1 MNSNDEVYEAEVY
14 ESTDNESEY
23 STSNTG
29 EAQQVLR
36 RRRKSVYN
44 RRLARTGL
52 NLFFIA
58 FHLHYLEPHQ
68 HIYMGSQCQ
77 RNVS

>member
-1 MNSNDEVYEAEVY
+1 MNSNNEVYEAEVY

-52 NLFFIA
+52 ILFFIA